1 MKELPRVSRRSV
13 LKAGMVGAAGTALAA
28 CGAPR
33 LQRIAIPQAGPV
45 TVSYGTPGGAVE
57 DAAWKPVFEA
67 FNASHK
73 NINAVYKPFGGNYT
87 DASTTKLQ
95 TLIAGGTAPDI
106 FWIPVPIVATYAS
119 QHTIVEIDK
128 YVKSNKVDLSQV
140 FPSHLNALRWKG
152 KLWGLPRDGAPQ
164 GMYYNAELFDKAR
177 IPYPTANWT
186 WDDLLSAAKELTHR
200 DSNGRAVQLGVARGD
215 WASFLWQA
223 GGDILNKAQ
232 NKCVLDAAP
241 AVKAFQFLQDLVVKH
256 KVAPTNE
263 DVGTTSSNAAGPI
276 IQNMFSAGRIGMW
289 FGVRGSLPQVCQG
302 NFAFDVAPTPKEK
315 QHAAVLSVG
324 PTVLWSGSK
333 NKEAAFE
340 LMSFFIGL
348 EGQRLK
354 MSNGFAFPCRKDA
367 LTQDWFDKYT
377 CGKAKNFDVDNAF
390 ATELD
395 KGWARSY
402 PVNPKFQQIQTAITA
417 QVDTLYIGQQPARQ
431 ICKTM
436 TEAVNGILG
445 GGAG

>member
-1 MKELPRVSRRSV
+1 MKELAHVSRRSV
-13 LKAGMVGAAGTALAA
+13 LKAGMLGVAGTALAA
-28 CGAPR
+28 CGAPVER
-33 LQRIAIPQAGPV
+33 VATPRSGPV

-57 DAAWKPVFEA
+57 DAAWKPVFDA
-67 FNASHK
+67 FNAAHK

-106 FWIPVPIVATYAS
+106 FYVPVQNVATYAS
-119 QHTIVEIDK
+119 QHTIVQVDE
-128 YVKSNKVDLSQV
+128 YVKSHKIDLSQV
-140 FPSHLNALRWKG
+140 FPSHLDALRWKG
-152 KLWGLPRDGAPQ
+152 GLWGLPRDGAPF
-164 GMYYNAELFDKAR
+164 GMYYNAELFDKAH
-177 IPYPTANWT
+177 IQYPNQNWT
-186 WDDLLSAAKELTHR
+186 WDDMLSAAKELTHR
-200 DSNGRAVQLGVARGD
+200 DSNGRAVQLGVSRGD

-232 NKCVLDAAP
+232 TKSVLDAAP

-263 DVGTTSSNAAGPI
+263 DVGTTSSSSATPI
-276 IQNMFSAGRIGMW
+276 IQNMFSAGRIGMY
-289 FGVRGSLPQVCQG
+289 FAVRGQLPQVCAG
-302 NFAFDVAPTPKEK
+302 NFAFNVAPMPREKE
-315 QHAAVLSVG
+315 HAAVLSVG

-340 LMSFFIGL
+340 LMAFFIGL
-348 EGQRLK
+348 EAQRLK

-367 LTQDWFDKYT
+367 LTQAWFNKYT
-377 CGKAKNFDVDNAF
+377 CGKAKNYDVDNAF

-417 QVDTLYIGQQPARQ
+417 QLDALYIGQQSARQ
-431 ICKTM
+431 LCKTM
-436 TEAVNGILG
+436 AESVNGILG
-445 GGAG
+445 GAS